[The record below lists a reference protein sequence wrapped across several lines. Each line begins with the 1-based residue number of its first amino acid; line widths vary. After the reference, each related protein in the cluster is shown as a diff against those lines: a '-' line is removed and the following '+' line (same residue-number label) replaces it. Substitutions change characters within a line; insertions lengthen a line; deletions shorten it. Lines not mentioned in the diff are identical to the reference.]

1 MKEEL
6 LINLFVIFIISVF
19 YLLGLYSL
27 LSFMLW
33 PNESLGVIDYVIE
46 IIGYIIIGTILL
58 VFRKKIVKSMI

>member
-27 LSFMLW
+27 LSFMFW

-46 IIGYIIIGTILL
+46 IIGYIILGTILL